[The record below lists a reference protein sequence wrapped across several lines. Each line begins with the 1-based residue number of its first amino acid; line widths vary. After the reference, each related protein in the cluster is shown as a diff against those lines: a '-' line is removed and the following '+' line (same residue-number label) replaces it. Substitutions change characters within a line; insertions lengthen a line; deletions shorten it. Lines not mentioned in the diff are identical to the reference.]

1 MAHVYEIDGVVPVV
15 DPRAFVH
22 PEAVL
27 IGDVVI
33 GAGCYV
39 GPLAS
44 LRGDFGRVE
53 LKAGSNIQ
61 DSCVAHCFPGAAT
74 IVEENGHV
82 GHGAVLHGCH
92 VGRDVLVGMNSVLMD
107 GAVIGERSF
116 VAANSFVKS
125 NVEIAPAT
133 LVAGSPARVVRELT
147 AEEIA
152 WKADGTALYQELAE
166 RSSRTLR
173 PVEPLTS
180 EESGRRNFTDTPVA
194 RHVTLQEHRDR

>member
-116 VAANSFVKS
+116 VAANSLVKS

-147 AEEIA
+147 AEEIE

-180 EESGRRNFTDTPVA
+180 EDPGRRNFTDTPVA